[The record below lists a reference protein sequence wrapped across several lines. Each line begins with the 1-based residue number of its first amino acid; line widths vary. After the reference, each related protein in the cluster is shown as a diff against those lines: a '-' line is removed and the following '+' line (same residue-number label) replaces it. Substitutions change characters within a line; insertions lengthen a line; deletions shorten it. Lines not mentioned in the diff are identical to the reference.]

1 MITLFFNL
9 SIFSQIQYYTAMI
22 DIKEEIQVL
31 LLRQGMSMSKMTRV
45 MKAQGL
51 SNINITSLSR
61 MLTTK
66 TIKFQTVQEILDFL
80 GYEIDIKK
88 KV

>member
-1 MITLFFNL
+1 M

-88 KV
+88 KI

>member
-1 MITLFFNL
+1 
-9 SIFSQIQYYTAMI
+9 MI

-66 TIKFQTVQEILDFL
+66 TIKFETVQEILDFL

-88 KV
+88 KTN

>member
-1 MITLFFNL
+1 M
-9 SIFSQIQYYTAMI
+9 SILSQIQYYTAMI